1 MFRLVCTNGMV
12 VNDASTRK
20 NHVGRAGAAGENFE
34 LYSDETLRQDD
45 KAFMMKVQDTVR
57 AAVDEARFSQVV
69 GLMRQAKD
77 AKFISKDVPAI
88 VELTAKEFNLTEL
101 ERSGVLNSLIR
112 RGDMTLYGLANAIT
126 EHSQQVESYDRATV
140 LESVGYDVLTMGRT
154 TWSRINGVA
163 A

>member
-1 MFRLVCTNGMV
+1 MCIR
-12 VNDASTRK
+12 DS
-20 NHVGRAGAAGENFE
+20 
-34 LYSDETLRQDD
+34 
-45 KAFMMKVQDTVR
+45 
-57 AAVDEARFSQVV
+57 SQVV